1 MHLATMVTMGPVC
14 LMKLTRKRK
23 LIRTLGFQSRKR
35 LYNHQCPFV
44 RLSVCLKP
52 KPTNSLK
59 SFISP
64 YHNIQ
69 HHSHHY
75 TYHNTTSQH
84 NITLNITKQSHTLSQ
99 PSTILI
105 LNTPSPTPTHA
116 PSHTTSRHHSYHQ
129 HQCYNQP
136 LHHHR
141 LLISRLLSFS
151 ACLIISSQVT

>member
-1 MHLATMVTMGPVC
+1 MQIC
-14 LMKLTRKRK
+14 KE
-23 LIRTLGFQSRKR
+23 IFSRESDSTTTNVR
-35 LYNHQCPFV
+35 SFV
-44 RLSVCLKP
+44 RLSVCLSVCPSETKTP
-52 KPTNSLK
+52 KQLK
-59 SFISP
+59 IIHFTLP
-64 YHNIQ
+64 Q
-69 HHSHHY
+69 HSTPLTPLHI
-75 TYHNTTSQH
+75 SQH

-151 ACLIISSQVT
+151 ACFCFYWQHIHQIITKFKK